1 MNYNKIIYYCN
12 KYNIKRYTDL
22 GKPLT
27 HNKLKNII
35 NDHANKKRNTYY
47 EIIPFC
53 QTSEYNE
60 LDILTELPRKK
71 HKLSEKQKIYNSI
84 LNYLEDA
91 IDENELNNAMHHYVG
106 N

>member
-1 MNYNKIIYYCN
+1 MNYNKIINYCN

-35 NDHANKKRNTYY
+35 NDHTNKKHN
-47 EIIPFC
+47 
-53 QTSEYNE
+53 
-60 LDILTELPRKK
+60 LTQN
-71 HKLSEKQKIYNSI
+71 QKIYNSI
-84 LNYLEDA
+84 KQYIEDD
-91 IDENELNNAMHHYVG
+91 IDFSTLSNAMHHYIV

>member
-1 MNYNKIIYYCN
+1 MNYNKIINYCN

-35 NDHANKKRNTYY
+35 NDHTNKKRNTYY

-53 QTSEYNE
+53 KTSEYNE
-60 LDILTELPRKK
+60 LDMLTELAHKK
-71 HKLSEKQKIYNSI
+71 HKPKHEPFKTLLMSYFN
-84 LNYLEDA
+84 D
-91 IDENELNNAMHHYVG
+91 ELNHEDFMYNFI
-106 N
+106 NSK

>member
-1 MNYNKIIYYCN
+1 MNYNKIINYCN

-35 NDHANKKRNTYY
+35 NDHTNKKHN
-47 EIIPFC
+47 
-53 QTSEYNE
+53 
-60 LDILTELPRKK
+60 LTQN
-71 HKLSEKQKIYNSI
+71 QKIYNSI
-84 LNYLEDA
+84 KQYIEDD
-91 IDENELNNAMHHYVG
+91 IDFSVLSNAMHHYIV